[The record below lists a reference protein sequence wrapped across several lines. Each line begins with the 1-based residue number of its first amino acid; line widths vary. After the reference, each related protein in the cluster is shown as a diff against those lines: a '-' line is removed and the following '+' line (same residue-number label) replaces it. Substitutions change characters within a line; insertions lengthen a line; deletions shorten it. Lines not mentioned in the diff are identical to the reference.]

1 MSKTATTPLHVVM
14 SYLNYSGTIIDTGM
28 IPKKSVEISSACVS
42 DNYLFYNYLKQGFL
56 VHLSPFFQRSY
67 FRVRY
72 FNYQEGKYWP

>member
-1 MSKTATTPLHVVM
+1 MSKTITPLHVVM
-14 SYLNYSGTIIDTGM
+14 SYLNYSGTIKEPEI
-28 IPKKSVEISSACVS
+28 IPKKSVEIASNCVS
-42 DNYLFYNYLKQGFL
+42 ENYLFYNYLKQGFM